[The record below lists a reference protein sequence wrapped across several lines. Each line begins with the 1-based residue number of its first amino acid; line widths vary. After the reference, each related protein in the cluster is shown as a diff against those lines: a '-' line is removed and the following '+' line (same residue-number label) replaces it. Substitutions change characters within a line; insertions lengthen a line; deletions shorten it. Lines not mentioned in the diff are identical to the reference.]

1 MVCYQD
7 CAGVVG
13 SVGGV
18 CEDEGVEV
26 GFGCGGVF
34 DAFDRGCLGD
44 AGDQVVVE
52 FVEVGEV
59 GEAEEEDFWFGHF
72 FLLILSLWSIS
83 MLGVFLV
90 MKKSQA

>member
-26 GFGCGGVF
+26 GFGRGGVF

-52 FVEVGEV
+52 FVEEGEV
-59 GEAEEEDFWFGHF
+59 AEAEEEDFWFGL
-72 FLLILSLWSIS
+72 FLCGFEL
-83 MLGVFLV
+83 MEYQYVGVFLV
-90 MKKSQA
+90 MKSQA